1 MKTPEPMAGIAF
13 SCVAIAWEAHEGEL
27 RSYLRHRLADADAA
41 DDVLQDLFVKAMR
54 QGQGFCTLDNPRAWL
69 FQVARNVLVDRAR
82 MSRPLEPLSDETY
95 FLYGSSD
102 ARIGLSLKFAP
113 EPEGVAAV
121 DGLAECLASCMSAL
135 GAEDAEILRACDLE
149 GQTTR
154 AFALSRDL
162 TLAAAKSR
170 LLRARQRLRAELTGR
185 CQVRLDADGRVDS
198 HSRSSPLPS

>member
-1 MKTPEPMAGIAF
+1 MNPPEPMAGIAF

-82 MSRPLEPLSDETY
+82 MSRPLEPLPDE
-95 FLYGSSD
+95 L
-102 ARIGLSLKFAP
+102 AAP

-135 GAEDAEILRACDLE
+135 GAEDAEILRSCDLE

-185 CQVRLDADGRVDS
+185 CQVRFDGDGRVDS